1 MLTRVSTLMAGL
13 LLGALALP
21 AAAAEEAKKEES
33 MLPGTFTGNVA
44 LTNDYVFRGYTQ
56 TLEKAAV
63 QGGLDWD
70 SGVGFYLG
78 TWGSNMKFGA
88 PGEGSL
94 EWDVYGGYKGAIDK
108 FTYDVGVLGYLY
120 PGTAKALK
128 YNWWEGHVVVGY
140 DFGVAQTSA
149 GVYYTP
155 DYFGGNG
162 NGVYYMGKVLVPL
175 ASLVE
180 GLTID
185 GTIGRTDVKG
195 TALDYTDYSV
205 GITYAFKWFTTD
217 VRWYDTDVKGCKN
230 VCDSRVV
237 VKISRAF

>member
-1 MLTRVSTLMAGL
+1 MLTRVGVLVTGL
-13 LLGALALP
+13 LIGAMAP
-21 AAAAEEAKKEES
+21 AVAADEEAKS
-33 MLPGTFTGNVA
+33 PYGTFTGNVA
-44 LTNDYVFRGYTQ
+44 FTNDYVYRGYTQ
-56 TLEKAAV
+56 TMEKAAV

-88 PGEGSL
+88 AGEGSM

-108 FTYDVGVLGYLY
+108 FTYDVGALAYLY
-120 PGTAKALK
+120 PGTNKSLN
-128 YNWWEGHVVVGY
+128 YNWWEAHVVVGY
-140 DFGVAQTSA
+140 DFGVVQTSA

-155 DYFGGNG
+155 DYFGANG
-162 NGVYYMGKVLVPL
+162 NGMYYTGKVLVPL
-175 ASLVE
+175 ASIVE
-180 GLTID
+180 GLSVD

-217 VRWYDTDVKGCKN
+217 VRYYDTNVKGCKD

-237 VKISRAF
+237 VKFSRAF